1 MARKK
6 IDETMKQGVINGYK
20 DGVSRKKIAEKFGIS
35 LSSVS
40 RIIKEKRL
48 PPSKETIE
56 PKEKTERQKKIE
68 ELERRIAQLEKKIL
82 EREFKKA
89 CEIAK

>member
-1 MARKK
+1 MGGKK
-6 IDETMKQGVINGYK
+6 IDETMKQGVISDHKNG
-20 DGVSRKKIAEKFGIS
+20 VFRKKIAEKFGIS

-40 RIIKEKRL
+40 RIIKENRL

-56 PKEKTERQKKIE
+56 PREKTERQKKIE

-82 EREFKKA
+82 ERKDKKGV
-89 CEIAK
+89 